1 LECPVDGKPVNF
13 TATEIE
19 GIEQI
24 ISAGHKWID
33 GTNPAYPDLILK
45 LGRAFL
51 EVQGEGKGQELYLS
65 EMEAWYLREIV
76 PTNMRVR
83 GESIGMAIKKKLY
96 PLLLEFSAERYSNVA
111 LSRFGYSTIEEP
123 LTREDAIREE
133 IEEAEAD
140 PDLAEE
146 GCQDGPA
153 GITDQIDITDTSQP
167 EDFPPPQ
174 DSQEAGQS
182 ENVDVDNPGPNKDQP
197 SE

>member
-146 GCQDGPA
+146 DLQEEIND
-153 GITDQIDITDTSQP
+153 ITDPVDITDTSQP

>member
-1 LECPVDGKPVNF
+1 MDGKPVNF

-123 LTREDAIREE
+123 LTREDAILEE
-133 IEEAEAD
+133 IEEAEQTQTWPRKAARMG
-140 PDLAEE
+140 L
-146 GCQDGPA
+146 PA
-153 GITDQIDITDTSQP
+153 SQTRLT
-167 EDFPPPQ
+167 
-174 DSQEAGQS
+174 
-182 ENVDVDNPGPNKDQP
+182 
-197 SE
+197 

>member
-1 LECPVDGKPVNF
+1 VDGKPVNF

-123 LTREDAIREE
+123 LTREDAILEE
-133 IEEAEAD
+133 TEEGEAD
-140 PDLAEE
+140 PLADLAEE
-146 GCQDGPA
+146 DRQEETT
-153 GITDQIDITDTSQP
+153 GITDAIDITDTPQP

-174 DSQEAGQS
+174 DSLDAGQS
-182 ENVDVDNPGPNKDQP
+182 ENVDNPEPNETQP
-197 SE
+197 CE